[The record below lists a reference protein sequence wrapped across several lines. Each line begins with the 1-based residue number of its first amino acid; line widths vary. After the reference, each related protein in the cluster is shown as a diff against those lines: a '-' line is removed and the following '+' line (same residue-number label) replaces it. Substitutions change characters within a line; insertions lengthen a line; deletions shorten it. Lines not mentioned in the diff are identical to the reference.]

1 MKPLCVVAVLSLLLT
16 CLVACLEA
24 AGYEV
29 APMAPLVAIL
39 LGLPS
44 VVWIGFLAHQVNEHN
59 HAEAMLTL
67 KTELDLASR
76 GEES

>member
-1 MKPLCVVAVLSLLLT
+1 MKPLCVVAVLSLLLAGLAAVLEFMGHET
-16 CLVACLEA
+16 DGGAYACA
-24 AGYEV
+24 ALSCV
-29 APMAPLVAIL
+29 VSSV
-39 LGLPS
+39 GLF
-44 VVWIGFLAHQVNEHN
+44 VLAHQANEHN